1 MDDGA
6 TTSTTWMGIDSESGA
21 RIMRGFFTVSGFK
34 TIFHSCRD
42 RRHKNAFLYFK
53 YTIRKNPK
61 IFHALHSGFVHQVNV
76 YLSTVVN
83 DS

>member
-1 MDDGA
+1 MMVPRRPQPGWG
-6 TTSTTWMGIDSESGA
+6 SIQNQELELCGF
-21 RIMRGFFTVSGFK
+21 FFTVSGFK

-53 YTIRKNPK
+53 YKIRKNPK